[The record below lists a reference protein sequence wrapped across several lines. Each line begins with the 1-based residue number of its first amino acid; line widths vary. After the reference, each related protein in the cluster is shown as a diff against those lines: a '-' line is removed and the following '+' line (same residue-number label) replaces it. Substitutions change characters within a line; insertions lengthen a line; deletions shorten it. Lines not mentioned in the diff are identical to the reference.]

1 MRSKSVDKHRQW
13 VVAGFAVTFVIA
25 IIAFYYAYTQTVGYG
40 RTIEGTLAFAKLQ
53 LARKEVQAALKAE
66 HPLNI
71 QDPGDKNGCCIW
83 FFDTRFETTSKLD
96 VPKRISSGD
105 TCIDHIGP
113 RTAAKVQKK
122 LKVITKIEGREC
134 PKVKT

>member
-1 MRSKSVDKHRQW
+1 MRSKSVKHHHSLAI
-13 VVAGFAVTFVIA
+13 AGFAVTLVIA
-25 IIAFYYAYTQTVGYG
+25 ILAFYYIYQHTAGYG
-40 RTIEGTLAFAKLQ
+40 RTIEGTRAYGELVWKRQ
-53 LARKEVQAALKAE
+53 QIKQALIAE
-66 HPLNI
+66 HPANME
-71 QDPGDKNGCCIW
+71 DPGDKNGCCIW